1 MSIKRKGEQGYIN
14 FMKSFNLLVTFVM
27 FFIAAV
33 IFIIGLNIYESKANL
48 MTIIGALFV
57 IPAARFMTVWFLFLP
72 FKSVTKEKYEKVFS
86 LMKQGNLL
94 YTDVLFTST
103 ERAYGA
109 SFMVLTSDKIFIYT
123 TKNCNKLQDYMADIL
138 KRRAF
143 AMKVSCTDDEG
154 KFMNYLK
161 GADSYAEKTYEDE
174 DDKDA
179 AVKERERLK
188 EVLES
193 FMA

>member
-14 FMKSFNLLVTFVM
+14 FMKSFNLLVAFVM